1 MLTAD
6 SCGAIAMLIIPAID
20 VKNGRAVRLTQG
32 DPARETVYGEDPVA
46 VARAWEDRGAPRL
59 HVVDLDGAFAGT
71 PKQGA
76 LIGAVA
82 RSVTIPV
89 QAGGGLRTPESVGA
103 AFDAGVALAV
113 VGTSAIRDPHFLEQI
128 SAAYPRRI
136 ILALDAKEGRVAIE
150 GWRELSDHSV
160 TDVLERVASLELAA
174 ILYTDILKD
183 GTLEGPNFEGLE
195 TMARQSRHPVLA
207 SGGIAR
213 LDDIR
218 RLRTIAGVAGAILG
232 KALYSG
238 AVQLETALA
247 VAAGETVR
255 RC

>member
-1 MLTAD
+1 
-6 SCGAIAMLIIPAID
+6 MLIIPAID
-20 VKNGRAVRLTQG
+20 LKNGRAVRLTQG
-32 DPARETVYGEDPVA
+32 DPARETVYGEDPVG
-46 VARAWEDRGAPRL
+46 VARTWEGGGAPRL

-82 RSVTIPV
+82 RAVRIPV
-89 QAGGGLRTPESVGA
+89 QAGGGLRTPESVEA
-103 AFDAGVALAV
+103 VFDAGAALAV
-113 VGTSAIRDPHFLEQI
+113 VGTSAIRDPDFLEQI
-128 SAAYPRRI
+128 CKAYPGRI
-136 ILALDAKEGRVAIE
+136 ILALDAKGGRVAIE

-160 TDVLERVASLELAA
+160 AEMLKRVAHLELAA
-174 ILYTDILKD
+174 ILYTDVLKD

-195 TMARQSRHPVLA
+195 TMARQCRHPILA

-218 RLRTIAGVAGAILG
+218 RLRTITGVTGAILG

-238 AVQLETALA
+238 AVRLEAALA
-247 VAAGETVR
+247 VAAGETVP

>member
-1 MLTAD
+1 
-6 SCGAIAMLIIPAID
+6 MLIIPAID
-20 VKNGRAVRLTQG
+20 LKDGRAVRLTQG

-46 VARAWEDRGAPRL
+46 VARAWEGRGAPRL

-76 LIGAVA
+76 LIAAVA

-89 QAGGGLRTPESVGA
+89 QAGGGLRTVESVGA

-113 VGTSAIRDPHFLEQI
+113 VGTSAIRNPDFLEQI
-128 SAAYPRRI
+128 CEAYPRRI
-136 ILALDAKEGRVAIE
+136 VLALDAKEGRVAIE

-160 TDVLERVASLELAA
+160 AEVLERVASLELAA

-195 TMARQSRHPVLA
+195 AMARQSRHPVLA